1 MNQGPAAGLV
11 LWTFLKL
18 GLSSFGGPLA
28 HLGYFRREF
37 VEKRHWVTAEDYTS
51 ILAMC
56 QFMPGPASSQ
66 VGFCIGLRRAGW
78 LGGLAAF
85 TGFTLPSF
93 ILMVA
98 LAYWINTFET
108 VPMAAG
114 ALHGLQLAAMAVVA
128 QAVWIMARSL
138 CPDTPRRGLAILAA
152 AIMVQ
157 VPGTYGQI
165 LVLLIG
171 AAIGR
176 IALEPAPASAAKP
189 AALSPIGQRR
199 AGTAALAA
207 FIVLMVL
214 TILAPGSGILGLF
227 AAFFRA
233 GALVFGGG
241 HVVLPTLRDAIVAP
255 GWVSPQLF
263 LAGYGAAQA
272 MPGPLFT
279 VAAYLGTVATA
290 GPGGLAG
297 AAIATIGI
305 FMPGLLLAG
314 GFLPFWQILQH
325 QPAADT
331 MMKGVNAAVVGL
343 LGAAFIN
350 LLSLTANQSFLDGP
364 IILAALALLTLG
376 KARPILVVLFCAVA
390 GAFIK

>member
-1 MNQGPAAGLV
+1 MNQGPALV
-11 LWTFLKL
+11 LWVFLKL

-37 VEKRHWVTAEDYTS
+37 VEKRYWISAEDYGA
-51 ILAMC
+51 ILSMC
-56 QFMPGPASSQ
+56 QFLPGPASSQ

-98 LAYWINTFET
+98 AAYWINTFQT

-128 QAVWIMARSL
+128 QAVWIMVGNF
-138 CPDTPRRGLAILAA
+138 CPDTPRRGLAILSA

-157 VPGTYGQI
+157 VPGTFGQL
-165 LVLLIG
+165 LVLGIG

-176 IALEPAPASAAKP
+176 IVLEPSPPAAKP
-189 AALSPIGQRR
+189 AKLSPLSHRR
-199 AGTAALAA
+199 AGTACLAA
-207 FIVLMVL
+207 FVVLL
-214 TILAPGSGILGLF
+214 AFAFIAPGDGPLGLF
-227 AAFFRA
+227 AGFFRA

-241 HVVLPTLRDAIVAP
+241 HVVLPTLRDAVVAP

-279 VAAYLGTVATA
+279 VAAFLGTVATA
-290 GPGGLAG
+290 GPGGVPG
-297 AAIATIGI
+297 AAIATLAI
-305 FMPGLLLAG
+305 FLPGLLLAG
-314 GFLPFWQILQH
+314 GVLPFWQILH
-325 QPAADT
+325 AQPNAET

-364 IILAALALLTLG
+364 IILAALALLTYG
-376 KARPILVVLFCAVA
+376 KSRPILVVLFCAVA
-390 GAFIK
+390 GAVVK